1 MDILIHE
8 AYEFPNRWNAKRS
21 TPRHVMIKLPN
32 FNIKRNFWKQEKKVT
47 CHQEKPFKTRN
58 LEVRES
64 SIIHQKYHK
73 KKTLPTQS
81 SKLYMDKLSFKN
93 GAIRYIHI
101 YMYTHTKGLPR
112 FLRGKE
118 SAYQCRRRKFKWNR
132 NQYPNNNICILYML
146 YNMCVFTLYNIY
158 MLYIHLCVC

>member
-1 MDILIHE
+1 MKP
-8 AYEFPNRWNAKRS
+8 EFPNRWKPKRS

-32 FNIKRNFWKQEKKVT
+32 FKIKRNFWKQEKKVT

-58 LEVRES
+58 LEVQES
-64 SIIHQKYHK
+64 SMIHQKYHK

-93 GAIRYIHI
+93 GGIRYIYIHT
-101 YMYTHTKGLPR
+101 YTKGLPR

-118 SAYQCRRRKFKWNR
+118 SACQCRRRRFKPNHHHH
-132 NQYPNNNICILYML
+132 QNNNVCIL
-146 YNMCVFTLYNIY
+146 YNMCVYAI
-158 MLYIHLCVC
+158 

>member
-1 MDILIHE
+1 MKP
-8 AYEFPNRWNAKRS
+8 EFPNRWKPKRS

-32 FNIKRNFWKQEKKVT
+32 FKIKRNFWKQEKKVT

-58 LEVRES
+58 LEVQES
-64 SIIHQKYHK
+64 SMIHQKYHK

-93 GAIRYIHI
+93 GGIRYIYI
-101 YMYTHTKGLPR
+101 YIHTQKGFPGFSEVKNQPANAGDAGSNPTTTTTKTIMYV
-112 FLRGKE
+112 
-118 SAYQCRRRKFKWNR
+118 Y
-132 NQYPNNNICILYML
+132 YIICVYM
-146 YNMCVFTLYNIY
+146 LYNIY